1 MSESIT
7 NTSSEDLSDGIE
19 SYLAN
24 NHIANIGEFFRRKR
38 LENEWTKKD
47 VAKVLLLS
55 VQQIDALEKGEYDS
69 LPEATYIAGY
79 WRNYAN
85 LLKVDI
91 SESIEF
97 HKKNLVN
104 TPSSIAMESAHRR
117 THGYQEKSRKK
128 SGLIFLVLSAMF
140 LAGIWYWQN
149 PADSTLKQWFN
160 NKLNRQVEQLPQID
174 DNASDNQAELV
185 DRYAPSS
192 AVESEQSDLSMPEP
206 NFSDDLDG
214 IDDVSASGGAGDTT
228 TTARVNNKN
237 SLAPVQLVN
246 DNEKNTD
253 LESSSSRQLRPEQEQ
268 KTENLAATIAEDPS
282 TTANL
287 TENLAEN
294 PSTIAN
300 PAATIAENPSTTA
313 NPAATI
319 AEDPSTI
326 ANPAATLAENPST
339 TANIVATIA
348 EDPSTTENIVAT
360 IAEDPSATA
369 NPAATMAEDPSTTAN
384 LTENLAENP
393 STTESLTEIPLRDLS
408 NRIFLNVEKRSW
420 LDIRDVTGAKMIY
433 RIADAGEYLS
443 LQGKS
448 PFYVYV
454 GIADGVQ
461 VEYLGKPVQF
471 KIKDGDTSARFRA
484 DKSGIKPY
492 NGQ

>member
-149 PADSTLKQWFN
+149 PADSALKQWFN
-160 NKLNRQVEQLPQID
+160 NKLNRQAEQLPQID

-192 AVESEQSDLSMPEP
+192 VVESEQSDLSMPEP

-237 SLAPVQLVN
+237 SLALVQPVN

-268 KTENLAATIAEDPS
+268 KTENLAATLAEDPNATENIVAAIAEDPS

-287 TENLAEN
+287 T
-294 PSTIAN
+294 
-300 PAATIAENPSTTA
+300 
-313 NPAATI
+313 
-319 AEDPSTI
+319 
-326 ANPAATLAENPST
+326 ATLAENPST
-339 TANIVATIA
+339 TANIVATIAENPSTIANPAATIA

-461 VEYLGKPVQF
+461 VEYLGKPVRF